1 MQLPTA
7 LIASPIGVLAS
18 HSDYE
23 KAKSGNPM
31 AAASAVRDVMG
42 EDFLD
47 KLRCLADG
55 KDVIVQPV
63 LAIEATGRNKLPLAA
78 AALIAEAADLR
89 TACDLVQATRPKRTA
104 LGGLER
110 VFARPRFDGPVEP
123 GVAYLLVDDTLTQ
136 GGTLAALAAHIERG
150 GGQVI
155 GLVTL
160 TGKMYSATIALSSF
174 TLEQIYEKFG
184 DLEAQFRDATGYG
197 YAALTE
203 SEARYLAGYRPVDA
217 VRDRIIEAGEQA
229 RYGAAA
235 RSV

>member
-7 LIASPIGVLAS
+7 LIASPIGMLAS

-31 AAASAVRDVMG
+31 AAASAVRYIMG

-47 KLRCLADG
+47 KLRSLADG

-78 AALIAEAADLR
+78 ALIAEAAGLR
-89 TACDLVQATRPKRTA
+89 TACDMVQSTRPKRTA
-104 LGGLER
+104 LGGLDR
-110 VFARPRFDGPVEP
+110 VFARPRFDGPVER

-136 GGTLAALAAHIERG
+136 GGTLAALAAHIDRG

-160 TGKMYSATIALSSF
+160 TGKMYSATIALSSS
-174 TLEQIYEKFG
+174 TLEQLYEKFG